1 MTAPTLISVI
11 ITTYNRPD
19 ALEAVVTACFDQ
31 TDRGFEIIVTDDGST
46 EATRACLA
54 RLIDNAPVPIQHVWQ
69 PDQGFRLNMAR
80 NRGILASRGE
90 YILILDGD
98 CIPQRDYIAQH
109 RRLAEAGFMVTGSRI
124 LLSEVFTREI
134 LATQFNLHTL
144 GLFAK
149 LRRRLAGHLNKVLQ
163 LLITLPDLGRHKRRF
178 SYRRI
183 KGCNLGMWRSDIDR
197 VDGFDE
203 SFVGWGY
210 DDTDMVLRLFNA
222 GVLRKDGAFATEVFH
237 LWHHEAKRDHE
248 SANKRVVL
256 ERAINKTTQASAG
269 LRDACNQR

>member
-1 MTAPTLISVI
+1 MTPPNKISVI

-19 ALEAVVTACFDQ
+19 ALEAVVKACFDQ

-46 EATRACLA
+46 DATRACMA
-54 RLIDNAPVPIQHVWQ
+54 RLSKDAPVPIKHVWQ
-69 PDQGFRLNMAR
+69 ADEGFRLNMAR
-80 NRGILASRGE
+80 NRGILASSGD

-109 RRLAEAGFMVTGSRI
+109 RRLAEPGFMVTGSRI
-124 LLSEVFTREI
+124 LLSEAFTRQT
-134 LATQFNLHTL
+134 LCSHGDLHTL
-144 GLFAK
+144 GLFEK
-149 LRRRLAGHLNKVLQ
+149 LRLRAAGHVNKVLQ
-163 LLITLPDLGRHKRRF
+163 LLFTLPDIGRHKPRF

-183 KGCNLGMWRSDIDR
+183 KGCNLGMWRTDIDR

-222 GVLRKDGAFATEVFH
+222 GVLRKDGAFATEVLH
-237 LWHHEAKRDHE
+237 LWHHEARRDHE
-248 SANKRVVL
+248 SVNKQVVL
-256 ERAINKTTQASAG
+256 QRAISKTTMASAG
-269 LRDACNQR
+269 LRAACSQH